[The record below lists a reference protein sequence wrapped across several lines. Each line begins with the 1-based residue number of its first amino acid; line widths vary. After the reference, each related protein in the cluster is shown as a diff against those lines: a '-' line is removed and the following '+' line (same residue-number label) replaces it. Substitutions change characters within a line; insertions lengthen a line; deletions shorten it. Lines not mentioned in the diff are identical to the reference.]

1 MPSLQQ
7 LLLNKDFCRK
17 LTNSDKKNL
26 DDPIQGIYWFVGQEK
41 NTLYVSQLIKV
52 NEFSGSIVVDSF
64 LDNKIIQLNIIRMN
78 DLALSLIPKGW
89 INGKEIFE
97 ISECT
102 YKNSR
107 SRIVWEPRS

>member
-1 MPSLQQ
+1 MQQ
-7 LLLNKDFCRK
+7 LLLNKDVCRK

-89 INGKEIFE
+89 INGKEILRFRNAL
-97 ISECT
+97 I
-102 YKNSR
+102 KNSR
-107 SRIVWEPRS
+107 SRIVWDPRS